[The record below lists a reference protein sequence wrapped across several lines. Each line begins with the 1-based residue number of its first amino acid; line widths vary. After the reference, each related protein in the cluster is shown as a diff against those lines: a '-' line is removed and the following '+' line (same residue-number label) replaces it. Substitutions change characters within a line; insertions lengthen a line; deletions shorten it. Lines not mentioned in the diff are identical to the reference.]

1 MVGAHGLYAFRTGGE
16 LALTLLSVRLL
27 APASWHMARSYLTL
41 LLQFTAL
48 FIHCKHF
55 TVQYNAIGTLTQP
68 STRSFHPTL
77 TLPVWHLPYLTLPHT
92 TRHLLH
98 PGCSSPPPSEL
109 LPHRTCLPCGLGPL
123 VFNNAIVPSSFSDPL
138 LIPFRSSTT
147 NPFVFTSQHHVRYP
161 PHPPHLSQL
170 S

>member
-1 MVGAHGLYAFRTGGE
+1 MAHGTL
-16 LALTLLSVRLL
+16 LPHLTLTVYCSFHPLQAFHSTVQHDRYPYTAFHPFL
-27 APASWHMARSYLTL
+27 PSHSYLTYL
-41 LLQFTAL
+41 A
-48 FIHCKHF
+48 
-55 TVQYNAIGTLTQP
+55 
-68 STRSFHPTL
+68 PTL
-77 TLPVWHLPYLTLPHT
+77 HSHT
-92 TRHLLH
+92 PHLLH

-123 VFNNAIVPSSFSDPL
+123 VFNNAIVPSSFSNPL

-147 NPFVFTSQHHVRYP
+147 SIFVFTSQHHVRYP